1 MNRLLIVVAA
11 TIALLSGC
19 AGSSGTQQEAIERG
33 WLNRSVLDRPE
44 HYQFK
49 ATYDTVKIGEDYV
62 NMIAQ
67 ADSGVD
73 VIVFFGTWC
82 PDSRRE
88 VPRFLKVADMA
99 HMTPE
104 RIKLYGL
111 DRSKK
116 SADGLTS
123 QYGIERVPT
132 FIYLKGGEEIGR
144 ITEFPATTI
153 EGDMLSIL
161 ARASSR

>member
-1 MNRLLIVVAA
+1 MNKLLIAVAA
-11 TIALLSGC
+11 TTALLSGC
-19 AGSSGTQQEAIERG
+19 AGSSVTRQEVIERG
-33 WLNRSVLDRPE
+33 WVNRSVLDKPE
-44 HYQFK
+44 HQEFK
-49 ATYDTVKIGEDYV
+49 TTYDSVRIGEDYV
-62 NMIAQ
+62 DMIAR

-99 HMTPE
+99 RMPPE
-104 RIKLYGL
+104 RIRLYGL

-116 SADGLTS
+116 STDGLTE

-132 FIYLKGGEEIGR
+132 FIFLKGGEEIGR

-161 ARASSR
+161 ARANTR

>member
-1 MNRLLIVVAA
+1 MNKLWIAAVAA
-11 TIALLSGC
+11 TAFLAGC
-19 AGSSGTQQEAIERG
+19 ASSPVTRQEVIERG
-33 WLNRSVLDRPE
+33 WVNRSVLDKPE
-44 HYQFK
+44 HHLFK
-49 ATYDTVKIGEDYV
+49 TTYDTVRIGEDYV
-62 NMIAQ
+62 DMIAR

-99 HMTPE
+99 HMLTDH
-104 RIKLYGL
+104 IKLYGL

-116 SADGLTS
+116 SADGLTD
-123 QYGIERVPT
+123 QYGVERVPT
-132 FIYLKGGEEIGR
+132 FIFLKGGDEIGR
-144 ITEFPATTI
+144 ITEFPETTI

-161 ARASSR
+161 ARAHPQ